1 MGSGLERVWG
11 TFRFNLFYFVGL
23 LATSLVSLLT
33 GIGVTAD
40 YINLSIFLA
49 FARLYPDFELVL
61 FFVLPIKVKYLAVIN
76 WIFIVYT
83 IITAPLSVKITVL
96 VALANYFLFF
106 GKEILEDL
114 RLRKKVY
121 NNRKRFDVIRYE
133 GKKTIHQCT
142 ICGITEKD
150 DPEMEFRYC
159 SKCAGAYEYCS
170 KHLRDH
176 QHIQDGDN

>member
-1 MGSGLERVWG
+1 M
-11 TFRFNLFYFVGL
+11 
-23 LATSLVSLLT
+23 
-33 GIGVTAD
+33 
-40 YINLSIFLA
+40 
-49 FARLYPDFELVL
+49 
-61 FFVLPIKVKYLAVIN
+61 
-76 WIFIVYT
+76 
-83 IITAPLSVKITVL
+83 
-96 VALANYFLFF
+96 
-106 GKEILEDL
+106 
-114 RLRKKVY
+114 VY